1 MEQLQYI
8 IEDKTIAEL
17 LGVQNFST
25 DESAILELVK
35 NAYDASASFIRITF
49 DGNIL
54 TVVDDGIG
62 MNVDD
67 IKDKWMHV
75 GKSTKAYKTVL
86 ENNQIRVLAGSKGVG
101 RFALAR
107 LGEAASVY
115 SKKCGYP
122 GVVWSTDWNA
132 STVAVDEHITDQGTK
147 IIIKDLRVKWNKK
160 KVENLALFLSKTY
173 NDNSMSI
180 LISHPDITKE
190 VSPYVT
196 EQIPGIN
203 CLSKIKLFYDSEKQ
217 LLITEVHSDEFL
229 DLATTFCND
238 IDLNY
243 IESPVDMVEELKDS
257 DDWELTETELKEH
270 LSALGDFSAE
280 FSFSINPTKIDV
292 EKFLYKHYT
301 LPKESLKGVI
311 LYRNAFSI
319 SSYEGKKDWLGFG
332 KRSRKSPAAA
342 THPTGSWRVR
352 ENQIAGKVEIDK
364 QKNAVLQ
371 DLSNRQGLDENI
383 YYELFVAV
391 VLAGIKEFERYRQ
404 SIIRCINVKN
414 TTLSE
419 EKPALVSEKVISNPT
434 SVSTLTKEESQQLVA
449 EIKAYQKAH
458 SDAQRERNDV
468 ETRYKYDV
476 RILNVLATVGL
487 KASSIAHEMR
497 NDRNSITD
505 NIDYIV
511 SALKE
516 FDMWEE
522 LTSPDKTDKSYQ
534 NVPYL
539 LATNKQVSAKLIA
552 FMNTMLSEIEKKQF
566 EVSWQSINDIIQRI
580 KKNWQADYAWVSIH
594 VNMDDD
600 ICFMIS
606 EDYLQVIFDNLIL
619 NSIQQNEPLNHLD
632 ITVSVKPAGNLLLF
646 SYADNGKG
654 LDKKYLKNPHKILE
668 VHETTRKK
676 GHGLGMWIV
685 NNTVVMSGGEI
696 SKIDGTNG
704 FAIEF
709 TIGGTK

>member
-35 NAYDASASFIRITF
+35 NAYDASASFVKLTF
-49 DGNIL
+49 DNDIL
-54 TVVDDGIG
+54 TIIDDGVG

-67 IKDKWMHV
+67 IKQKWMHV
-75 GKSTKAYKTVL
+75 GKSTKEYKTVL
-86 ENNQIRVLAGSKGVG
+86 ENNQTRILAGSKGVG

-115 SKKCGYP
+115 SKKSNCV
-122 GVVWSTDWNA
+122 GVVWTTDWST
-132 STVAVDEHITDQGTK
+132 STVSLDEGIADRGTQ
-147 IIIKDLRVKWNKK
+147 IIINGLRVKWNKK

-180 LISHPDITKE
+180 VISHPDITKE
-190 VSPYVT
+190 ISSYIT
-196 EQIPGIN
+196 DQTPGIN
-203 CLSKIKLFYDSEKQ
+203 CLSKIQLSYDSAKQ
-217 LLITEVHSDEFL
+217 LLITEVYSDEFL
-229 DLATTFCND
+229 DSAKEFCNN
-238 IDLNY
+238 INLKY
-243 IESPVDMVEELKDS
+243 LQSSIDMVDELKDS
-257 DDWELTETELKEH
+257 DEFDLTESELREH
-270 LSALGDFSAE
+270 LSILGDFSAE
-280 FSFSINPTKIDV
+280 FSFSINPTKVDV

-301 LPKESLKGVI
+301 LPHESLKGVI

-342 THPTGSWRVR
+342 THPTGAWRVR

-383 YYELFVAV
+383 FYELFVSV
-391 VLAGIKEFERYRQ
+391 VLTGVKEFERYRQ

-414 TTLSE
+414 TPPPE
-419 EKPALVSEKVISNPT
+419 EKVTLISEKVISNP
-434 SVSTLTKEESQQLVA
+434 SSISTLTKDETEKLVK

-468 ETRYKYDV
+468 ESRYKYDV

-497 NDRNSITD
+497 NDRNFITD
-505 NIDYIV
+505 NIDYII
-511 SALKE
+511 SALKD

-522 LTSPDKTDKSYQ
+522 LTSPDKTEKSYQ
-534 NVPYL
+534 NIPYL
-539 LATNKQVSAKLIA
+539 LSTNKQVSAKLIA

-566 EVSWQSINDIIQRI
+566 EASWQSINDIIQRI
-580 KKNWQADYAWVSIH
+580 KKNWQEDYAWVSIH
-594 VNMDDD
+594 INMDDD

-606 EDYLQVIFDNLIL
+606 EDYLQVILDNLIL
-619 NSIQQNEPLNHLD
+619 NSIQQNETMNHLD
-632 ITVSVKPAGNLLLF
+632 IEITVKPAGSHLLF
-646 SYADNGKG
+646 LYSDNGKG
-654 LDKKYLKNPHKILE
+654 LDKKYLKTPYKILE

-696 SKIDGTNG
+696 SKIDGTDG

-709 TIGGTK
+709 TIGGAK